1 MLINVERNKRA
12 KLLRLRMID
21 EKLSEMRTRNT
32 EKMVVLIR

>member
-1 MLINVERNKRA
+1 MLIMERNKRA

-32 EKMVVLIR
+32 EKMVVLMR